1 MNIFTKYSPKRTIF
15 WEEHAPEPPYQ
26 TLGCAIQIPALFQK
40 YFEPPRNE
48 ILDMPL
54 SIVLIVLLRV
64 IQLRWRAIV

>member
-40 YFEPPRNE
+40 YFEPP
-48 ILDMPL
+48 PK
-54 SIVLIVLLRV
+54 
-64 IQLRWRAIV
+64 